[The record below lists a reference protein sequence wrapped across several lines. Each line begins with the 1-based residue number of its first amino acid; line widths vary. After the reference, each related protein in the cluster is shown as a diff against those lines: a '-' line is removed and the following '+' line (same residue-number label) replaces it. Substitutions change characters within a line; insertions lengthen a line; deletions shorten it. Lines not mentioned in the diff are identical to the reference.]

1 MHTQARTHTPL
12 TPGPNHNPKQC
23 TVAIATNGELATRA
37 VVNMGIF
44 PSIALSRQTLVGQGG
59 ASVGDG
65 DGALPEPKE
74 HFFLFVQTNPCV
86 DAASLNDG
94 FSDVND
100 GVSSCSFDYSDDT
113 GRLPICPLVSVDGWN
128 TFM

>member
-1 MHTQARTHTPL
+1 MVVVRGCSPL
-12 TPGPNHNPKQC
+12 
-23 TVAIATNGELATRA
+23 
-37 VVNMGIF
+37 
-44 PSIALSRQTLVGQGG
+44 
-59 ASVGDG
+59 
-65 DGALPEPKE
+65 
-74 HFFLFVQTNPCV
+74 LFVQPNPCV